1 MNHQRALP
9 PVSISKLVAVAFVGG
24 VAGSAARAG
33 VELGCSA
40 VGLPGWTARVAVNVL
55 GAGAIG
61 ALFARLCDVDA
72 RGVPVGISHNN
83 RLREQ
88 LWGAGFLGGFTT
100 VSGFAWDVASAVQDG
115 AFERAAVVFTADA
128 VLGIAA
134 AALGYSMTMARRQVS
149 ERKDAA

>member
-1 MNHQRALP
+1 MNHQHALP
-9 PVSISKLVAVAFVGG
+9 PVPIWKLIAVACAGGFV
-24 VAGSAARAG
+24 GSAARAG

-55 GAGAIG
+55 GACAIG
-61 ALFARLCDVDA
+61 VLFARLCDVDA
-72 RGVPVGISHNN
+72 RGIPVGISSNN

-115 AFERAAVVFTADA
+115 AFERAALVLTADA

-134 AALGYSMTMARRQVS
+134 VALGYSMTMARRQVS

>member
-1 MNHQRALP
+1 MNHQTVLP
-9 PVSISKLVAVAFVGG
+9 PIPIWKLVAVACAGG
-24 VAGSAARAG
+24 FFGSAARAG
-33 VELGCSA
+33 MELGCSA
-40 VGLPGWTARVAVNVL
+40 AGLPGWTARVAVNVL
-55 GAGAIG
+55 GACAIG

-72 RGVPVGISHNN
+72 HGIPVGIPHKN

-100 VSGFAWDVASAVQDG
+100 VSGFAWDVASAVRDG
-115 AFERAAVVFTADA
+115 AFERAVVVLTADA
-128 VLGIAA
+128 VIGIAA

>member
-9 PVSISKLVAVAFVGG
+9 IVPIWKLIAVAFAGG
-24 VAGSAARAG
+24 FIGSAARAG

-55 GAGAIG
+55 GACAIG
-61 ALFARLCDVDA
+61 VLFARLCDVDG
-72 RGVPVGISHNN
+72 RGIPVELSHKN

-115 AFERAAVVFTADA
+115 AFERAALLLTANAVV
-128 VLGIAA
+128 GIAA
-134 AALGYSMTMARRQVS
+134 AALGYSITMARRQVS
-149 ERKDAA
+149 ERKEAA